1 MQHVAR
7 KFGARL
13 SFERDEVVGKLD
25 PAWPTPATLMQ
36 EGWQDA
42 NGFVTAVIEWPQ

>member
-1 MQHVAR
+1 MWR
-7 KFGARL
+7 KNSGRL

-25 PAWPTPATLMQ
+25 PSFPTPASLMQ

-42 NGFVTAVIEWPQ
+42 NGVITAVIEWPQ